1 MSPICGGLSEARP
14 VSDSVR
20 RLCEQLRPAMEQ
32 SNKANTAFS
41 EFEPISY
48 KSQVVAGTNYFVKI
62 KVGPEAF
69 AHVRIFQPLPCN
81 GSNPELSSV
90 KWDVGQGDDIAYF

>member
-1 MSPICGGLSEARP
+1 MGDAVAFQS
-14 VSDSVR
+14 
-20 RLCEQLRPAMEQ
+20 RL
-32 SNKANTAFS
+32 
-41 EFEPISY
+41 EFLVLL
-48 KSQVVAGTNYFVKI
+48 QVVAGTNYFVKI

-69 AHVRIFQPLPCN
+69 AHVRIFQVSCRRRDGMMAGLFVDQPLPCN